1 IYQCETILNASKF
14 IHERKA
20 SIPLIAQ
27 AYQYLLTLP
36 VTTASVERSFSKM
49 KIVKNRLRTKMGDER
64 LDSLLT
70 CTLETFILDQLKSNE
85 LVEKWSN
92 NKTGRRMQFV

>member
-1 IYQCETILNASKF
+1 
-14 IHERKA
+14 
-20 SIPLIAQ
+20 
-27 AYQYLLTLP
+27 
-36 VTTASVERSFSKM
+36 
-49 KIVKNRLRTKMGDER
+49 MGDER

-92 NKTGRRMQFV
+92 NKTGRRM